1 MKILSIVIL
10 ALSTSFGFANKELNK
25 KLDELFDL
33 RIKIAKVQNEEFLKG
48 AESLKNPKVREFLV
62 KSESDLGQ
70 HWIKYLGYIKVT
82 PDLKARLL
90 VLRLEIVSELNN
102 GYYDLESAESFLEKT
117 EANASIVKW
126 KKALKKLEEAEAIY
140 KKLAKEKKKLGQ
152 TERRPFHI
160 VLG

>member
-1 MKILSIVIL
+1 MRILSIVIL

-33 RIKIAKVQNEEFLKG
+33 RIKIAKVQNEEFLKD
-48 AESLKNPKVREFLV
+48 AESLSNPKVREFLV

-140 KKLAKEKKKLGQ
+140 KKLPKEKQK
-152 TERRPFHI
+152 
-160 VLG
+160 

>member
-1 MKILSIVIL
+1 MKKLATVIF
-10 ALSTSFGFANKELNK
+10 ALSTSFGFSNQELNK

-33 RIKIAKVQNEEFLKG
+33 RIKIAKVQNGEFLKG

-62 KSESDLGQ
+62 KSESDFGQ
-70 HWIKYLGYIKVT
+70 HWIKYLGYMKVT

-90 VLRLEIVSELNN
+90 VLRLEIVMELNN
-102 GYYDLESAESFLEKT
+102 GYYDLESAESFIEKT

-140 KKLAKEKKKLGQ
+140 KKLAKEKKK
-152 TERRPFHI
+152 
-160 VLG
+160 